1 MARPAHALLLGFLA
15 LLAAGAVSANTPV
28 EAHLEANGV
37 KILKRF
43 DGPSGMTGIVAE
55 ATGGQRRVM
64 YITADGQTLVHGT
77 LFDARGGNLTERHA
91 REVSQQLPAV
101 RTGMDAAKRQAMLR
115 TLRGLRGI
123 EQGRADAPRTIYAII
138 DPQCP
143 HCHSLGDQLQPAID
157 AGRVRVVWLPAAV
170 LSRESEAQAGAM
182 YQLPAGRAVSDWL
195 SDKLPTT
202 GPVSDDVREHL
213 ARNVLA
219 LRDTG
224 HGAVPFV
231 VSPTR
236 DGRDVLV
243 SVGAP
248 SPSELR
254 NFVE

>member
-1 MARPAHALLLGFLA
+1 MVRSSLSLVLVLGALF
-15 LLAAGAVSANTPV
+15 AGAALAETAV

-64 YITADGQTLVHGT
+64 YITSDGQTLVHGT

-101 RTGMDAAKRQAMLR
+101 RTGMDAEKRQAMLS
-115 TLRGLRGI
+115 TLSGLRGI
-123 EQGRADAPRTIYAII
+123 EQGRFDAPRTIYAII

-143 HCHSLGDQLQPAID
+143 HCHTLGDQLQPAIA

-170 LSRESEAQAGAM
+170 LSRESEAQAAAM
-182 YQLPAGRAVSDWL
+182 YQLPATKAVTDWL
-195 SDKLPTT
+195 GDKLPTA
-202 GPVSDDVREHL
+202 GAISDEVREHL
-213 ARNVLA
+213 ARNLLA

-231 VSPTR
+231 VSRSR
-236 DGRDVLV
+236 DGHDVFV

-248 SPSELR
+248 SPTELR
-254 NFVE
+254 NFVD